1 MQPARP
7 LTSSLACQDC
17 KVEPAKTAQEQ
28 TEPGDFIG
36 ELRYAGPHKHA
47 AVVKAAQLETL
58 ALESSRPIIVGRDAR
73 PCNDDCKRPEN
84 VTTYVA
90 LELEQ
95 QPKMLS
101 SRHARL
107 ELNGRRLLVR
117 DLNSR
122 NGTLVNGF
130 KVSDKALEQNDVV
143 TFGGASTC
151 EVGAQP
157 SSKSVK
163 SIWQY
168 SFHVKPQPVMSA
180 VPHAQEVQE
189 SANETKEK
197 RKEKSGESESEVNL
211 AVKARTA
218 LEAPCELDKHC
229 AGKGQ
234 SMEKTTTTSEASW
247 SSAEKILG
255 KRSREQENIRV
266 PERVVSSDKG
276 TGEKAAGTPSCGK
289 GSSAERLTVRKL
301 HQGQESGILF
311 IKVSGS
317 FSFPIPPPVMSRGS
331 LANPRNESLCERS

>member
-1 MQPARP
+1 MPPARVSAAWCGPAEMQPAGP

-17 KVEPAKTAQEQ
+17 KVEAAETAKEQ
-28 TEPGDFIG
+28 TEPGGFIG

-73 PCNDDCKRPEN
+73 PCNDDCKHTDN
-84 VTTYVA
+84 ITTYVA

-95 QPKMLS
+95 QPRMLS

-130 KVSDKALEQNDVV
+130 KVSDKVLEQNDVV

-168 SFHVKPQPVMSA
+168 SFHVNMTVKPQPVMSA
-180 VPHAQEVQE
+180 VPPHAQITIQEVQE
-189 SANETKEK
+189 SPNETKEK
-197 RKEKSGESESEVNL
+197 RKEKSG
-211 AVKARTA
+211 AQIA
-218 LEAPCELDKHC
+218 LEAPCEPDKHC
-229 AGKGQ
+229 ADTGQ
-234 SMEKTTTTSEASW
+234 SMEKLTREA
-247 SSAEKILG
+247 KILG
-255 KRSREQENIRV
+255 RRSREQENICV
-266 PERVVSSDKG
+266 PESDKGKGG
-276 TGEKAAGTPSCGK
+276 TGEKAAGTPSSRGGK

-317 FSFPIPPPVMSRGS
+317 FSFSIPPHVMS
-331 LANPRNESLCERS
+331 